1 MLQLVLV
8 HLLACSGGAEDS
20 GDSAVV
26 DTAPP
31 TGPGTLAISV
41 KMDDD
46 MVADLVADGE
56 SANAMVS
63 GSVFAEADVEPSSGP
78 VEGAAS
84 LGDFGLM
91 VDLSNEG
98 GPSAVIYTTDPIDP
112 QIVYILGCMDSDS
125 SGECGDEGDP
135 VTLPPTN
142 KAQVV
147 AEAETPFTMVL
158 GIRRP

>member
-1 MLQLVLV
+1 ML
-8 HLLACSGGAEDS
+8 HLSFATVLACTGGSDDT
-20 GDSAVV
+20 GDSAPV

-46 MVADLVADGE
+46 MVVDLVEDGE

-63 GSVFAEADVEPSSGP
+63 GSVFAEADVDPSSGP
-78 VEGAAS
+78 VDGATS

-91 VDLSNEG
+91 VDLSNQG
-98 GPSAVIYTTDPIDP
+98 GPSAVIYTTEPIEP
-112 QIVYILGCMDSDS
+112 QIVYILGCMDSDN

>member
-1 MLQLVLV
+1 MFQLVLLT
-8 HLLACSGGAEDS
+8 LLACTGGEEDS

-46 MVADLVADGE
+46 MVEDLVEDGE
-56 SANAMVS
+56 SASAMVN
-63 GSVFAEADVEPSSGP
+63 GSIFAEADVEPSSGP
-78 VEGAAS
+78 VEGAVS
-84 LGDFGLM
+84 LGDFSAM
-91 VDLSNEG
+91 VDLSVDG
-98 GPSAVIYTTDPIDP
+98 GPSDVIFTTTPIEP
-112 QIVYILGCMDSDS
+112 QIVYILGCMDSDANAD
-125 SGECGDEGDP
+125 CGDEGDP

-142 KAQVV
+142 KAQIA